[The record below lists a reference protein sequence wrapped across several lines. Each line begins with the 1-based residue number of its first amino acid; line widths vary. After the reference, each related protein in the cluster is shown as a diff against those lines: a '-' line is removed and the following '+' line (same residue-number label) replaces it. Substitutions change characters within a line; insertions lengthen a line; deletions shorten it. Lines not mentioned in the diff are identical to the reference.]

1 MARHT
6 DNVLLA
12 SKQGMATRFPV
23 EELRIIKSRT
33 SDGVRGMTLTD
44 NDEVVSLCILGG
56 NENDSELKDQ
66 FLSIDKELRLKFW
79 QDGFDNLETKSLI
92 SELLKDEKYNKLSAE
107 KIQSMIADEQ
117 LLLTIT
123 SDGMGKRSSAY
134 EYRIT
139 GRGGKGISNINLQD
153 KASVVMTSVADNEKE
168 IIMIT
173 NKGQTTRIKASEI
186 RLIGRN
192 TKGVERW

>member
-1 MARHT
+1 MT
-6 DNVLLA
+6 NSDKL
-12 SKQGMATRFPV
+12 
-23 EELRIIKSRT
+23 IIKQNGKANKLYV
-33 SDGVRGMTLTD
+33 DV
-44 NDEVVSLCILGG
+44 
-56 NENDSELKDQ
+56 
-66 FLSIDKELRLKFW
+66 
-79 QDGFDNLETKSLI
+79 TKSNKKITIKETVSNILEKK
-92 SELLKDEKYNKLSAE
+92 SFGDVVLDEKDALKKINIKGLDEEDIEKYNKLSAE

-192 TKGVERW
+192 TKGVKVFDLKDGEYITSITIV